1 LCGPD
6 RGGVLVVRVYANCP
20 LAGLQVG
27 DVMTSFSWGAHSFNI
42 DSYGE
47 TRVQWSA
54 TKIDCM
60 DALER
65 VPLDEEVKFQLAR
78 GVEVRG
84 RRGSSVRT
92 GLLRKF
98 VMPQQPWVYCCA
110 LGMCFVPL
118 CSNLLHAR
126 DPNVAA
132 AIFRI
137 TDEDRHKDRVMVS
150 WVLPNS
156 MASEYNIG
164 SGMIVARVNDKSVAT
179 IPEFID
185 ALTLPRH
192 GNTIV
197 VEFTNSRV
205 YAVRIDA
212 ALKTETQ
219 LLENK
224 VYTPNARF
232 MKSIRPKS

>member
-1 LCGPD
+1 
-6 RGGVLVVRVYANCP
+6 
-20 LAGLQVG
+20 
-27 DVMTSFSWGAHSFNI
+27 MTSFSWGAHSFNI